1 MMTLRG
7 SATGV
12 CGRGD
17 PLPPF
22 LQVRIPKRLRLL
34 IPEVLQMRG
43 LQTDNFGSK
52 HGVCLELLIIEDL
65 GIRRGFSHSP
75 KRDLGLTKGQ
85 GAGAFLNE
93 RSIAETYK

>member
-1 MMTLRG
+1 MTLRG

-34 IPEVLQMRG
+34 IPEVLQMWG
-43 LQTDNFGSK
+43 LQTDNFG
-52 HGVCLELLIIEDL
+52 
-65 GIRRGFSHSP
+65 
-75 KRDLGLTKGQ
+75 
-85 GAGAFLNE
+85 
-93 RSIAETYK
+93 